1 MCGIIGIYNSAKPVN
16 KDNLRRAAHTL
27 AHRGP
32 DGEGFYISEDRRCAL
47 AHRRLSIIDLATGAQ
62 PLKNETGDIYA
73 VVNGEFY
80 GHDIL
85 RLELQTRGHRFAT
98 LSDSEILIHLYEEY
112 GVGCLEH
119 LRGEFAFILHDRRQ
133 NLIFAARDR
142 FGIKPLCY
150 TQLPDGTLMLAS
162 EAKALFALGAP
173 ARWDMESFHTA
184 ASLQYTLPGRT
195 LFDGIRQMKPGE
207 MMLARGKT
215 IETRIYW
222 EMDFLPEAQT
232 DQDENAA
239 TEMIEAA
246 LKDALRERLCA
257 DVPVCFHLSGGLDS
271 SGLLGLATAMTGQ
284 TQDAF
289 TVRFGQDGY
298 DEYPVAAETA
308 AAQGAR
314 LHVVDVT
321 QDDLVAHL
329 PDAVYHGEGLA
340 INGHLAG
347 KYLLNRAIRAG
358 GFKVAL
364 SGEGSDEIFAGYP
377 HLRQDLWAMDAAN
390 DVHLAEKQAA
400 LLTANGASAG
410 VQIALGAGLSTQGA
424 TEAMGYVPAFL
435 AAKATLGKRVHAL
448 LSAAFRAGFS
458 GVDTYAALM
467 QETQAAQ
474 ITAGRHNVNRS
485 AFLWSKTALA
495 NYILRTLGD
504 GMDMAHSIEGRL
516 PFLDHHLFAAARRL
530 PVSMKIKNGQEKYIL
545 RRALKPYITDTV
557 YRRQKHP
564 FMAPPVSLFS
574 SPALAEMVGDHFASS
589 RFAALPFFDTQA
601 ARALPAE
608 FDKMTA
614 EERRAQEPV
623 LMTLL
628 TAHLLGEK
636 FGLSA

>member
-1 MCGIIGIYNSAKPVN
+1 MCGIIGIYNSAKPID
-16 KDNLRRAAHTL
+16 KDSLRRAGDTL

-32 DGEGFYISEDRRCAL
+32 DGEGFYLAEDRRTAL

-80 GHDIL
+80 GYDSL
-85 RLELQTRGHRFAT
+85 RKNLAARGHVFAT
-98 LSDSEILIHLYEEY
+98 RSDSEILIHLYEEY
-112 GVGCLEH
+112 GVECLEH
-119 LRGEFAFILHDRRQ
+119 LRGEFAFILHDRRK
-133 NLIFAARDR
+133 NLVFAARDR

-150 TQLPDGTLMLAS
+150 TQLPDGMLLLAS

-173 ARWDMESFHTA
+173 ARWDLESFHSA

-195 LFDGIRQMKPGE
+195 LFDGIRQLKPGE
-207 MMLARGKT
+207 LMLAYGKT
-215 IETRIYW
+215 IKTQIYW

-232 DQDENAA
+232 DNDETAA
-239 TEMIEAA
+239 TEMIESA
-246 LKDALRERLCA
+246 LKDALRERLSA

-289 TVRFGQDGY
+289 TVRFGHDGY

-321 QDDLVAHL
+321 QVDLVTHL

-364 SGEGSDEIFAGYP
+364 SGEGADEIFAGYP
-377 HLRQDLWAMDAAN
+377 HLRQDLWAMDTAN
-390 DVHLAEKQAA
+390 DATAVERQAA
-400 LLTANGASAG
+400 LLAANGASAG
-410 VQIALGAGLSTQGA
+410 VQTALGTGLSTQGA
-424 TEAMGYVPAFL
+424 ADALGYVPSFL

-448 LSAAFRAGFS
+448 LAPAFRARFA
-458 GVDTYAALM
+458 GVDAYAALM
-467 QETQAAQ
+467 QETQAAET
-474 ITAGRHNVNRS
+474 TAGRHNVNRS
-485 AFLWSKTALA
+485 SFLWSKTALA

-504 GMDMAHSIEGRL
+504 GMDMAHSVEGRL

-530 PVSMKIKNGQEKYIL
+530 PISMKIKNGQEKYIL

-564 FMAPPVSLFS
+564 FMAPPVSMFS
-574 SPALAEMVGDHFASS
+574 SPALAAMVSDHFASGS
-589 RFAALPFFDTQA
+589 FAALPFFDVKA
-601 ARALPAE
+601 ARALPAQLAS
-608 FDKMTA
+608 MPA

-623 LMTLL
+623 LMAML
-628 TAHLLGEK
+628 TAHVLGEK
-636 FGLSA
+636 FGLTA

>member
-1 MCGIIGIYNSAKPVN
+1 MCGIIGIYNSAKPVDQN
-16 KDNLRRAAHTL
+16 NLRRAGDTL

-32 DGEGFYISEDRRCAL
+32 DGEGFYLAEDRRTAL

-62 PLKNETGDIYA
+62 PLKNESGDIYA
-73 VVNGEFY
+73 IVNGEFY
-80 GHDIL
+80 GHAAVRRD
-85 RLELQTRGHRFAT
+85 LEDRGHVFAT
-98 LSDSEILIHLYEEY
+98 RSDSEILIHLYEEY
-112 GVGCLEH
+112 GIGCLEH
-119 LRGEFAFILHDRRQ
+119 LRGEFAFILHDRRK
-133 NLIFAARDR
+133 NLFFAARDR

-150 TQLPDGTLMLAS
+150 TQLADGTLMMAS

-173 ARWDMESFHTA
+173 ARWDMGSFHSA

-195 LFDGIRQMKPGE
+195 LFDGIRQLKPGE

-215 IETRIYW
+215 IETQIYW

-232 DQDENAA
+232 DSDETVAA
-239 TEMIEAA
+239 ERIEAA

-271 SGLLGLATAMTGQ
+271 SGLLGLATAMTGRA
-284 TQDAF
+284 QDAF
-289 TVRFGQDGY
+289 TVRFGHDGY
-298 DEYPVAAETA
+298 DEYPIAAETA
-308 AAQGAR
+308 AAKGAR

-364 SGEGSDEIFAGYP
+364 SGEGADEIFAGYP
-377 HLRQDLWAMDAAN
+377 HLRQDLFAMDAVN
-390 DVHLAEKQAA
+390 DAAALERQAA
-400 LLTANGASAG
+400 LLAGNGASAG
-410 VQIALGAGLSTQGA
+410 VQTALGAGLSTQGA
-424 TEAMGYVPAFL
+424 ANALGYVPAFL

-448 LSAAFRAGFS
+448 LSPAFRGRFA
-458 GVDTYAALM
+458 GVDAYAALM
-467 QETQAAQ
+467 HETQAAE

-485 AFLWSKTALA
+485 SFLWSKTALA

-504 GMDMAHSIEGRL
+504 GMDMAHSVEGRL

-545 RRALKPYITDTV
+545 RRALKPYITDTI

-574 SPALAEMVGDHFASS
+574 SPALAEMVGDHFASAS
-589 RFAALPFFDTQA
+589 FAALPFFDIKA
-601 ARALPAE
+601 ARALPAQ
-608 FDKMTA
+608 FASMTA

-628 TAHLLGEK
+628 TAHVLGEK